1 MNDIVANLFTQLI
14 NCWDIQLRKV
24 YFFSDIN
31 CRKAENMNSLM
42 EKAMKSENKMEEL
55 KKRINDFIQ
64 GRLEVKLTKLP
75 PSDKKRQ
82 QIIEEYQPKNWI
94 SNAARRA
101 WQIQLVTH
109 AIKFQHPDAKGA
121 SK

>member
-1 MNDIVANLFTQLI
+1 
-14 NCWDIQLRKV
+14 
-24 YFFSDIN
+24 
-31 CRKAENMNSLM
+31 MNSLM
-42 EKAMKSENKMEEL
+42 EKAMKSENEMEEL

-101 WQIQLVTH
+101 SQIQLVTH
-109 AIKFQHPDAKGA
+109 AIKFQHPDAKGT